1 MAVLAAFAG
10 ACATAR
16 RGALTDQSAVV
27 YPAPPAPARIQFLTR
42 ISTSRDIAAA
52 HTSFWARLVG
62 KDEAESESIVKPY
75 GIAIHHGRLYVCD
88 TKLAGLEII
97 DLPRRT
103 FEYVR
108 PGGEGKLRTPI
119 NCFVDPD
126 DGRLYVADPD
136 RGQVVRFDS
145 TGRYLDGFGA
155 GAGVRPTDVFVRDG
169 RVWVSDIG
177 TRTIRAY
184 DKHTLQPVLTFP
196 SRADRAA
203 AALFQP
209 TNLYVTGDRVYVSDM
224 GDFRVKIYSRDG
236 TFIRSLGSQG
246 TSSGQF
252 ARPKG
257 VAVARDGTVYVVDA
271 AFENV
276 QVFDST
282 GRLLLFF
289 GGSYRGPG
297 DMWLPAKV
305 VVDYDN
311 LRYFEQYV
319 DRRFTLKYLILVSN
333 QYGPD
338 KVSVYGFVEPRE
350 NSASAR

>member
-1 MAVLAAFAG
+1 M
-10 ACATAR
+10 
-16 RGALTDQSAVV
+16 

-42 ISTSRDIAAA
+42 ISSSRDIAPA
-52 HTSFWARLVG
+52 HASFWARLVG
-62 KDEAESESIVKPY
+62 KDDEAAESIVKPY
-75 GIAIHHGRLYVCD
+75 GIAIHHGRIYVCD

-97 DLPRRT
+97 DLPRRM
-103 FEYVR
+103 FQYFR
-108 PGGEGKLRTPI
+108 PRGEGELRTPI
-119 NCFVDPD
+119 NCFVDPE
-126 DGRLYVADPD
+126 DGRLYVADSD

-145 TGRYLDGFGA
+145 TGRYLDGVGA
-155 GAGVRPTDVFVRDG
+155 GPGARPTDVFVRDG

-177 TRTIRAY
+177 THTIRAY

-196 SRADRAA
+196 GGAGGAA

-209 TNLYVTGDRVYVSDM
+209 TNLYVTADRVYVSDM
-224 GDFRVKIYSRDG
+224 GDFRVKIYSLDG
-236 TFIRSLGSQG
+236 TFIRSLGSPG

-257 VAVARDGTVYVVDA
+257 VAVARDGNVYVVDA

-289 GGSYRGPG
+289 GGSYHGPG

-319 DRRFTLKYLILVSN
+319 DRRFTLRYVILVTN

-350 NSASAR
+350 TPAPAR